1 MRVWRFLAWLWPKR
15 AEPAAEASPPT
26 GSAGTRNPKHSPY
39 SSQYET
45 VIAQGHTRP
54 TPSFGAPAL
63 VWHVGIWP
71 RRTVERGSDKG
82 QPCDPHDTA
91 GLEHKTARQVFDTR
105 RHLWIRELNDR
116 LERIEATGRW
126 RRDPS
131 RPGRPK
137 RFLPNDPPDANA
149 DFWDPPKQAASAS
162 VGLTLWWQDPAIP
175 IAERA
180 AAAMRVRL
188 NAELTADFAT
198 FSFFMDVTQ
207 LWNGASLA
215 PAGRREELLDAV
227 GAVGGICEAQLAAA
241 APGARAAA
249 DGPALP
255 ERLAPGQD
263 DELLAARNLLYVKV
277 WEAFARDMSCSLE
290 ELAGTRGEV
299 FANFRGLIMPTSGLD
314 GTAGGSSIDKAP
326 FPKFTADARFDADGP
341 EANAVVKAF
350 WPFVRRITPGADY
363 REFIACGVMNWRALY
378 VTALGASSQWDPEE
392 ERATSPSDKTERDIG
407 VRDDVLGGTSP
418 ATPEDDGNVWRR
430 AGREGN
436 NHPVR
441 YLLLTKGDPNPRQIG
456 RIVERINSMGTTR
469 LYALKDSA
477 AIREADCYIRIL
489 GQELDKITRDWSDKR
504 QLIEGIRSLRQFSRA
519 RKDPE
524 FASIHKYLR
533 EIYVPGKISRTLRQ
547 TWSFL
552 LGLFTFWELKQL
564 VHKDQLNAV
573 LDTKYALLH
582 EVSRELE
589 TELIALSAALDEI
602 GWRTAGGLH
611 FRINRSAYHAAE
623 FHRLLK
629 TLNVGNIQTWISYEQ
644 FVRRGLAPAFK
655 YVASVG
661 ARIRSLRDRLQTVT
675 DTIETS
681 ALVGQSAATR
691 YNTAV
696 LRQAT
701 TVMFAVLAVYLTK
714 LAFPG
719 LYSELFAYLRLY
731 GTQAVAYLWGVL
743 AASPA
748 ASIWYAVLGAL
759 VIAAL
764 VLAAHRR
771 VRAWIDD

>member
-241 APGARAAA
+241 AP
-249 DGPALP
+249 
-255 ERLAPGQD
+255 
-263 DELLAARNLLYVKV
+263 
-277 WEAFARDMSCSLE
+277 
-290 ELAGTRGEV
+290 
-299 FANFRGLIMPTSGLD
+299 
-314 GTAGGSSIDKAP
+314 
-326 FPKFTADARFDADGP
+326 
-341 EANAVVKAF
+341 
-350 WPFVRRITPGADY
+350 
-363 REFIACGVMNWRALY
+363 
-378 VTALGASSQWDPEE
+378 
-392 ERATSPSDKTERDIG
+392 
-407 VRDDVLGGTSP
+407 
-418 ATPEDDGNVWRR
+418 
-430 AGREGN
+430 
-436 NHPVR
+436 
-441 YLLLTKGDPNPRQIG
+441 
-456 RIVERINSMGTTR
+456 
-469 LYALKDSA
+469 
-477 AIREADCYIRIL
+477 
-489 GQELDKITRDWSDKR
+489 
-504 QLIEGIRSLRQFSRA
+504 
-519 RKDPE
+519 
-524 FASIHKYLR
+524 
-533 EIYVPGKISRTLRQ
+533 
-547 TWSFL
+547 
-552 LGLFTFWELKQL
+552 
-564 VHKDQLNAV
+564 
-573 LDTKYALLH
+573 
-582 EVSRELE
+582 
-589 TELIALSAALDEI
+589 
-602 GWRTAGGLH
+602 
-611 FRINRSAYHAAE
+611 
-623 FHRLLK
+623 
-629 TLNVGNIQTWISYEQ
+629 
-644 FVRRGLAPAFK
+644 
-655 YVASVG
+655 
-661 ARIRSLRDRLQTVT
+661 
-675 DTIETS
+675 
-681 ALVGQSAATR
+681 
-691 YNTAV
+691 
-696 LRQAT
+696 
-701 TVMFAVLAVYLTK
+701 
-714 LAFPG
+714 
-719 LYSELFAYLRLY
+719 
-731 GTQAVAYLWGVL
+731 
-743 AASPA
+743 
-748 ASIWYAVLGAL
+748 
-759 VIAAL
+759 
-764 VLAAHRR
+764 
-771 VRAWIDD
+771 